1 MMKRARSFECF
12 AVTRFAG
19 SCPGIDHH
27 MSSHGPRG
35 RGFHS
40 SAAPAAQRDY
50 YEILGVPRS
59 ASDQEI
65 KQAYYKLAKKH
76 HPDANKVR
84 VTTSGNVLTSQH
96 PKLIEDVFFPYL
108 WIVLQPLLGDVLLHF

>member
-1 MMKRARSFECF
+1 
-12 AVTRFAG
+12 
-19 SCPGIDHH
+19 

-40 SAAPAAQRDY
+40 SAAPAARDY

-84 VTTSGNVLTSQH
+84 VTTSEVCLNVNQFIFGSFDPVKTYFDSKINHFQ
-96 PKLIEDVFFPYL
+96 
-108 WIVLQPLLGDVLLHF
+108 GDYGDIG